1 MKKILL
7 VIVGVALA
15 FTSLTAQDYT
25 KQGTIYSSKK
35 DETPKEEKTGF
46 TYQDKNGNQF
56 DIYIGKSGSCYIY
69 RVSKKTGNPY
79 KYYLGEEISKDICK
93 QLNREYK
100 AKK

>member
-25 KQGTIYSSKK
+25 KQGTVYSSKK
-35 DETPKEEKTGF
+35 DETPKEEKSGF

-56 DIYIGKSGSCYIY
+56 DIYISKSGSCYIY

>member
-25 KQGTIYSSKK
+25 KQGTVYSQKK

-56 DIYIGKSGSCYIY
+56 DIYISKSGSCYIY
-69 RVSKKTGNPY
+69 RVSKKTSNPY